1 MDVMSLQCTHIDC
14 EVLIFRDSNGLGP
27 CISKFVTSWLF
38 PRNVCLR
45 KEASEP
51 KADEVPTEKEHRLK
65 IFEGQVAPK
74 VFVFFLLITPFG
86 AWTFVKN
93 HLL

>member
-1 MDVMSLQCTHIDC
+1 MSLQCTRMIVKC
-14 EVLIFRDSNGLGP
+14 YSLETVSNGLGP
-27 CISKFVTSWLF
+27 CISKFVTSWVF

-74 VFVFFLLITPFG
+74 VFVFFLITPFG
-86 AWTFVKN
+86 A
-93 HLL
+93 